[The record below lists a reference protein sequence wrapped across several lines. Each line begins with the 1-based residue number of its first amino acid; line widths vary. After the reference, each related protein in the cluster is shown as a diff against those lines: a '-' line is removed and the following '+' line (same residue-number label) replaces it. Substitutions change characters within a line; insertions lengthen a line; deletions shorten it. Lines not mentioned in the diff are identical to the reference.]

1 MSKVVVI
8 EQKSDLR
15 NLKFVEIMVD
25 WNTKS
30 IRVNGPN
37 GCLLRAIKCKNIFL
51 IEARAREKDS
61 APSI

>member
-15 NLKFVEIMVD
+15 NLEFVEVLVD
-25 WNTKS
+25 WNTMT
-30 IRVNGPN
+30 IWVNGPN
-37 GCLLRAIKCKNIFL
+37 GCLLRAVKCKNIL
-51 IEARAREKDS
+51 IEAREKDS